1 MQFWCNLLPAEH
13 VRLKSIVA
21 LRLNRMVSSVLR
33 VCMVFLRVCAQ
44 CFFWSHNNKN
54 LECAQCFEGVPGVFE
69 GVPSDCARSFLFTN
83 NTNQDCAWCFEGVPG
98 VFGGVPGV

>member
-33 VCMVFLRVCAQ
+33 VCLVFLRVR
-44 CFFWSHNNKN
+44 
-54 LECAQCFEGVPGVFE
+54 LVMVPGDFT
-69 GVPSDCARSFLFTN
+69 AKRSQKSGFASCL
-83 NTNQDCAWCFEGVPG
+83 
-98 VFGGVPGV
+98 